1 MYEIAVSFAVT
12 LIGIIVIPN
21 MIVEYEHFCDRIDR
35 RSRRRK
41 RRKKLLTEYNKW
53 YDKAKSCDN
62 FGGAIDKGRAV
73 AMLAVIGNELSELER
88 GGRKWSTYY
97 P

>member
-21 MIVEYEHFCDRIDR
+21 MIVEYEHFCDQIDK

-41 RRKKLLTEYNKW
+41 RRKYLLNEYNKW

-73 AMLAVIGNELSELER
+73 AMLAVIGHEISILEK
-88 GGRKWSTYY
+88 GAKGND
-97 P
+97 

>member
-1 MYEIAVSFAVT
+1 M
-12 LIGIIVIPN
+12 PN
-21 MIVEYEHFCDRIDR
+21 FVVELDKLC
-35 RSRRRK
+35 SRLDELAKCRK

-73 AMLAVIGNELSELER
+73 AMLAVIGHEIETIDKKKSA
-88 GGRKWSTYY
+88 
-97 P
+97 